1 MALVQNSWLY
11 HTRLDLPEFLEPGAL
26 THMGENTLAMLEW
39 LTSAESAMG
48 NSPTAEKLPLVKTKD
63 IIYFSGLGGKL
74 FFVYTR
80 KQATIIYG
88 AMASIATIIV
98 ADRVDW
104 SRKGVYFAG
113 AIGVGGSFL
122 AAIVGAN
129 AAAAVTSL
137 VMGKTMTW

>member
-1 MALVQNSWLY
+1 MALYTGSYLY

-26 THMGENTLAMLEW
+26 QHMGENTLAMLEW
-39 LTSAESAMG
+39 LTSAETAMG
-48 NSPTAEKLPLVKTKD
+48 NTATAEKLPLIKTKD
-63 IIYFSGLGGKL
+63 IVYFSGLGGQL

-80 KQATIIYG
+80 KQATMIYG

-104 SRKGVYFAG
+104 SRKGVYLLG

-122 AAIVGAN
+122 AARR
-129 AAAAVTSL
+129 
-137 VMGKTMTW
+137 